1 MRRLRRKEE
10 KRNKAYNSVH
20 PQGKIWKTLECF
32 AFVRFIST
40 DGVGYC
46 ILKSIKLSNWDT
58 LLKIRFI
65 FIFHLSFFVN
75 SETQF
80 PCQSLRQVSARVPTE
95 NYQLIGQGT
104 WIWLYFLRKYF
115 QIVLAMELLK
125 SMLDLSN
132 RKPNNHILG
141 L

>member
-58 LLKIRFI
+58 RSKIRFI
-65 FIFHLSFFVN
+65 FIFHLSFFCKQPDPIPIISNYIVRK
-75 SETQF
+75 EF
-80 PCQSLRQVSARVPTE
+80 SLSSFSLYIFLSLSLYLCIFYLYIFFQV
-95 NYQLIGQGT
+95 YLC
-104 WIWLYFLRKYF
+104 
-115 QIVLAMELLK
+115 LK
-125 SMLDLSN
+125 KFKFF
-132 RKPNNHILG
+132 R
-141 L
+141 